1 MRRALLRAAS
11 VVLLLPAPLTAWS
24 APEPAA
30 AALKLVAEARVEADG
45 AVALKATF
53 ASADGGALTFF
64 VPEDAGALAFPAWR
78 AVREDGAEFRPY
90 DAPFQSM
97 WTEGD
102 LGSLVALSGA
112 RTWES
117 SHAAPL
123 WVRAEAAAEADAW
136 LTPLPLA
143 PGRYRLRCAYE
154 QKDATIPVAGPA
166 FTTSTRTVQ
175 GLWTGRAEAPPIDL
189 EVARRPVVSL
199 SIDGPR
205 DVPDAGAYGL
215 TLVLR
220 NDTPTAQRLTGVLT
234 LNASSKPEGTS
245 YALLLLGEPQKAL
258 APGESQT
265 LELAPGAERRFT
277 VDLGAL
283 QWVQQRHKS
292 RAGRLADL
300 LGQGLFH
307 LQATFGALHA
317 EAPLTSNGLWRY
329 VAPATPAR

>member
-1 MRRALLRAAS
+1 MRRALLQTAS
-11 VVLLLPAPLTAWS
+11 IAVLVSGPLTAWS

-30 AALKLVAEARVEADG
+30 AALKLVAQARVEADG

-64 VPEDAGALAFPAWR
+64 VPQDAGALAFPAWR

-102 LGSLVALSGA
+102 LGSLVVLSGA
-112 RTWES
+112 GTWES
-117 SHAAPL
+117 SHTASL

-166 FTTSTRTVQ
+166 FTTSTRTVK
-175 GLWTGRAEAPPIDL
+175 GLWTGRAEAPPIDF

-205 DVPDAGAYGL
+205 EVPVAGAYGL

-220 NDTPTAQRLTGVLT
+220 NDTATAQRLTGVLT
-234 LNASSKPEGTS
+234 LSASSKPEGTAN
-245 YALLLLGEPQKAL
+245 ALLLLGEPPRAL

-265 LELAPGAERRFT
+265 LELAPGAERRVT
-277 VDLGAL
+277 VDLGVL
-283 QWVQQRHKS
+283 TWTQQRHKA

-300 LGQGLFH
+300 LGQGVFH
-307 LQATFGALHA
+307 LQATFGTAGS
-317 EAPLTSNGLWRY
+317 EVPLTSNGLWRY